1 MKTPWT
7 SQPQYAAGI
16 DQSNPLTRGLIAA
29 ANPATGIDHVSGKLI
44 NFTGGAKRT
53 VVNGEV
59 CINTDGYTS
68 SIYAH
73 IDYPSREYTNMTMFA
88 LATPRTLGT
97 NRSVM
102 TFASTTDSSP
112 VISLRSGFTTSSK
125 VYLLVRNDSYDSNTP
140 DPTDTT
146 LPAFVVGNR
155 CAVAMEMTYNGGA
168 CKSYING
175 ILDTQ
180 TTNTNA
186 SNGFTVNRLAFNAL
200 SFLAGNEDFW
210 DGESALYL
218 VWDRLLSVAE
228 HASLAANPWQ
238 VFAPLEHWLPFLGST
253 PQLLVPVSDVS
264 AGGWTASS
272 GSDLYAMLDESA
284 YSDSDYIVSSTESS
298 CTVALYAGSDPAVS
312 TGHILRYRLLA
323 GSGTVTVTLK
333 QTTTTIAS
341 WGPHTLTGAAQDFA
355 QTLTGG
361 QADSITDY
369 SALRVEFTSDYA

>member
-140 DPTDTT
+140 DATDTT

-253 PQLLVPVSDVS
+253 PQLLAPTGRL
-264 AGGWTASS
+264 AGSSWSASS
-272 GSDLYAMLDESA
+272 GTTYSCVDEASPDDGDYAYTTSESWEEFTFDA
-284 YSDSDYIVSSTESS
+284 PDSGHNGS
-298 CTVALYAGSDPAVS
+298 AAGGYV
-312 TGHILRYRLLA
+312 RYRLLA
-323 GSGTVTVTLK
+323 GTGTVTVELR
-333 QTTTTIAS
+333 QSTTVLET
-341 WGPHTLTGAAQDFA
+341 WGPHTLTD
-355 QTLTGG
+355 TL
-361 QADSITDY
+361 QAFSQPITASTSNSSD
-369 SALRVEFTSDYA
+369 LRIRFTADYA